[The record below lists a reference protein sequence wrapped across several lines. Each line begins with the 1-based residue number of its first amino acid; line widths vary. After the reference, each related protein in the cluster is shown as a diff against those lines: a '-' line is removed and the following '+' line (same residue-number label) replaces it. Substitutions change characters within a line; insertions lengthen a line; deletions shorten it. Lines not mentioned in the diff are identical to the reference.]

1 MKIDIVDNF
10 LSSYH
15 ADSYT
20 KLFQD
25 GTNTFPLYYFDD
37 LNGKSYRGNY
47 YFVHTFIDGFK
58 PSRFADE
65 YFFVFVPL
73 LSKLNLTTS
82 NNRQYNLERLW
93 RLKVNLYPRT
103 HRRVHHQPHRDYE
116 PNTGL
121 RTCLY
126 YINDN
131 NGFTIFDRKR
141 KIRSKKNTA
150 VFFDGS
156 NYHHSTTPTDCNWRA
171 SINIDYT
178 I

>member
-1 MKIDIVDNF
+1 MKIEIIDNF
-10 LSSYH
+10 LTSYQ
-15 ADSYT
+15 ADSYF

-25 GTNTFPLYYFDD
+25 GTNEFPLYYYDD
-37 LNGKSYRGNY
+37 LNGRSYLGNY
-47 YFVHTFIDGFK
+47 YFVHTFIDGTK
-58 PSRFADE
+58 PCRFADE
-65 YFFVFVPL
+65 YFHVFAPL

-82 NNRQYNLERLW
+82 NGKGYNLERLL

-103 HRRVHHQPHRDYE
+103 HRRVHHQSHNDYG
-116 PNTGL
+116 PDRGL
-121 RTCLY
+121 GTCLY
-126 YINDN
+126 YVNDN

-141 KIRSKKNTA
+141 KIRSKKNRA

-156 NYHHSTTPTDCNWRA
+156 NKHHSTTPTDCNWRA